1 MTFEFVVQ
9 RLNHCATVVPHLCL
23 YRCHKKIYNL
33 QNRTSTHQLLV
44 YADDVNILGGSVY
57 TIKIIIKALAVAS
70 KESSLQVNAEETKYV
85 VTSWDQHAGK
95 DHNTKVGNKSF
106 EGRGRG
112 TVQISGNNPNNSE
125 VHS

>member
-1 MTFEFVVQ
+1 MTFRFVVQ

-23 YRCHKKIYNL
+23 YRCHKKIHNF
-33 QNRTSTHQLLV
+33 QTWTSTHQLLV
-44 YADDVNILGGSVY
+44 YADVNILGESIY
-57 TIKIIIKALAVAS
+57 TIKTNIKALAVAS
-70 KESSLQVNAEETKYV
+70 KESGLQVNAEETKYMV
-85 VTSWDQHAGK
+85 MSWDQYAGK

-112 TVQISGNNPNNSE
+112 TVQVSGNNRKKSK